1 MKARPPRRYV
11 RDTKKSAESY
21 LASLGGNGGRLLD
34 DAISRQT
41 SLLAQKPTD
50 AIDTFKTALSD
61 KASAE
66 KSPILAALATDKQ
79 SMTAVQAVFAKARV
93 DFAPLE
99 AAYSGIATLSRS
111 PKTTW

>member
-34 DAISRQT
+34 DANIRQRD
-41 SLLAQKPTD
+41 LLAQKPAG
-50 AIDTFKTALSD
+50 AIATFKTALSD

-66 KSPILAALATDKQ
+66 KSPALAALATDKQ
-79 SMTAVQAVFAKARV
+79 AMTAVQAIFEKARA
-93 DFAPLE
+93 DIAPL
-99 AAYSGIATLSRS
+99 ASAYGGITMQGNLI
-111 PKTTW
+111 T